1 MTSNVTINDLDS
13 ESALDS
19 ENSRLELA
27 NAANDSESADSEYQP
42 TTKNW
47 NFPKMHTNSHVFND
61 IVSKGVTRNYNTK
74 PNEGMHRPLKN
85 IYRDRTNFK
94 NVAEQVSLPT
104 S

>member
-1 MTSNVTINDLDS
+1 
-13 ESALDS
+13 
-19 ENSRLELA
+19 
-27 NAANDSESADSEYQP
+27 
-42 TTKNW
+42 KNW
-47 NFPKMHTNSHVFND
+47 NFPKMHTNSHVFDD

-104 S
+104 